1 MRSVG
6 SISPDPDRKVYN
18 GCLFRRDGSGEIIE
32 GMIEMI
38 PKAGLAVCPSQFD
51 SQLSQ
56 LPGGTFDK
64 ELPEAH
70 GILG

>member
-1 MRSVG
+1 
-6 SISPDPDRKVYN
+6 
-18 GCLFRRDGSGEIIE
+18 
-32 GMIEMI
+32 MIEMI